1 MNYKDIVKRL
11 KCFNFSKKQKENL
24 ANIIDNT
31 FEIEVDFE
39 NNCIIFNDKSFNGT
53 YSSSSI
59 GDIIHIYNIE
69 LYNILKTNLINTY
82 KHVYI
87 KSASS
92 DSRYIFTPASC
103 IIAEDRCTFYMHTS
117 EVILAIIIHNEN
129 EDE

>member
-11 KCFNFSKKQKENL
+11 KGFDFSKKQKENL

-53 YSSSSI
+53 YSSSST
-59 GDIIHIYNIE
+59 GDVIHIYNIE

-82 KHVYI
+82 KCVFI

-103 IIAEDRCTFYMHTS
+103 IIAEDRCTFYMHAS
-117 EVILAIIIHNEN
+117 EVTLAIIIHNEN
-129 EDE
+129 EGE

>member
-1 MNYKDIVKRL
+1 MKYKDIIKRL
-11 KCFNFSKKQKENL
+11 KGFDFSKKQKENL

-39 NNCIIFNDKSFNGT
+39 NNYIIFNDKQFNGT
-53 YSSSSI
+53 YSSSST
-59 GDIIHIYNIE
+59 GDVIHIYNIE

-82 KHVYI
+82 KCVFI

-103 IIAEDRCTFYMHTS
+103 IIAEDRCTFYMHAS
-117 EVILAIIIHNEN
+117 EVTLAIIIHNEN
-129 EDE
+129 EGE